1 MGAWHGESGGGEER
15 GGGRYTDRRS
25 MLKKIKLAGFKSIA
39 AKEYAVE
46 LDLTD
51 VNVVI
56 GSNGS
61 GKINLLSFF

>member
-1 MGAWHGESGGGEER
+1 
-15 GGGRYTDRRS
+15 